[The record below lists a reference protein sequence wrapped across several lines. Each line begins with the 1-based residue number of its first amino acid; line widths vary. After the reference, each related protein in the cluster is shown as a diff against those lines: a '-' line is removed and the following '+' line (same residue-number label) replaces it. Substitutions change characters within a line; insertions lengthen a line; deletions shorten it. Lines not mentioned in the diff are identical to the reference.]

1 MIPITEKLLDNY
13 NRPKDHLKKLNAII
27 IHSTANTNKGANAI
41 KNRDYFNTKP
51 FIYNEEKKIVY
62 ASAHYIVD
70 DKMIVQCIPDNE
82 RAYHVGAVTY
92 QQNMY
97 STLSIPANDSPNNYT
112 IGIEMCV
119 NSDSDFVKTRQNTI
133 ELTRYLLQKYGLT
146 TNNVFRHNDITGKPC
161 PEIMLINAVWNQFL
175 KDVGINIE
183 SAKECLKVNVETL
196 NVRAGAGTN
205 FPIQRKLHFGDIVEK
220 TGQNGVW
227 YQIAENEWIH
237 SSYVTV
243 EKVITLKVNV
253 SVLNVRAGAGT
264 TFPVKRQLH
273 LGEMITKIGQNNE
286 WYQIAE
292 DEWIHSDYVI

>member
-1 MIPITEKLLDNY
+1 MFSITERLLDNY
-13 NRPKDHLKKLNAII
+13 NRPKDRLKILKAII
-27 IHSTANTNKGANAI
+27 IHSTANANKGANAM

-51 FIYNEEKKIVY
+51 FIQNIKGEKVY

-70 DKMIVQCIPDNE
+70 DNMIVQCIPDNE
-82 RAYHVGAVTY
+82 MAYHVGATSY
-92 QQNMY
+92 PPNMR
-97 STLSIPANDSPNNYT
+97 STLGIPATYSPNCYT

-119 NSDSDFVKTRQNTI
+119 NSDGNFEKTRQNTI
-133 ELTRYLLQKYGLT
+133 ELTRHLLEKYGLT
-146 TNNVFRHNDITGKPC
+146 INNVFRHNDITGKPC
-161 PEIMLINAVWNQFL
+161 PEMMLNNAVWNQFL
-175 KDVGINIE
+175 SDVGINME
-183 SAKECLKVNVETL
+183 SAKERLKVNVETL

-205 FPIQRKLHFGDIVEK
+205 FPIQRKLHLGDIVEK

-227 YQIAENEWIH
+227 YQIGANEWIH

-253 SVLNVRAGAGT
+253 SVLNVRTGAGT
-264 TFPVKRQLH
+264 SFPIKRQLH
-273 LGEMITKIGQNNE
+273 LGEIVTKIGQNNE

>member
-1 MIPITEKLLDNY
+1 MLPITERLLDNY
-13 NRPKDHLKKLNAII
+13 NRPKDPLKKLNAII

-41 KNRDYFNTKP
+41 RNRDYFNTKP
-51 FIYNEEKKIVY
+51 AIYDVNNNKVY

-70 DKMIVQCIPDNE
+70 DKTIVQCIPDNE

-92 QQNMY
+92 PPNMHNM
-97 STLSIPANDSPNNYT
+97 LGIPANDSPNYYT

-119 NSDSDFVKTRQNTI
+119 NSDGDFVKTRQNTI
-133 ELTRYLLQKYGLT
+133 ELTRYLLGKYGLT
-146 TNNVFRHNDITGKPC
+146 VNNVFRHNDITGKPC
-161 PEIMLINAVWNQFL
+161 PEMMLNNAVWNQFL
-175 KDVGINIE
+175 KEMDINIE
-183 SAKECLKVNVETL
+183 PTKERLKVNVETL

-205 FPIQRKLHFGDIVEK
+205 FSIQRKLHLGDVVEK

-227 YQIAENEWIH
+227 YQIAVNEWIH

-264 TFPVKRQLH
+264 IFPVKRQLY
-273 LGEMITKIGQNNE
+273 LGEIVTKIGQSNE